1 LKRWALLILVAL
13 ASIFGLM
20 TNSQAIT
27 STLGANDYTFKA
39 YDLTQVTVWSNT
51 WNACLDPCHIPLVTA
66 TSHFGAT
73 MNTGTDLKHYWDPDI
88 TNQEIVNPPFYTS
101 VGQAVGVICWTS
113 NSQWGVTD
121 KIDARFSI
129 KGTSGFNPDIP
140 GGSYL
145 WIGYVS
151 DTYVNL
157 TYSQRINYVPH
168 C

>member
-88 TNQEIVNPPFYTS
+88 TNQEIHSGVSPIKLMLDFLS
-101 VGQAVGVICWTS
+101 KELQDSIQISLAVVIF
-113 NSQWGVTD
+113 G
-121 KIDARFSI
+121 
-129 KGTSGFNPDIP
+129 
-140 GGSYL
+140 
-145 WIGYVS
+145 
-151 DTYVNL
+151 
-157 TYSQRINYVPH
+157 
-168 C
+168 